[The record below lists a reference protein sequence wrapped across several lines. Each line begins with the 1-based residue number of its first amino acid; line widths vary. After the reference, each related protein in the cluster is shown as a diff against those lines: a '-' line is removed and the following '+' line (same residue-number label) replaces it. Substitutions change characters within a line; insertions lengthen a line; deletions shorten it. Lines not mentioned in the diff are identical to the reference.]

1 MLVCSLKK
9 SQQPNIKNR
18 SFQYLKSMIHDPLLP
33 TKLKFFEMVSS
44 KHTAFLRGFQT
55 NKPMVPF
62 IADTLGDL
70 VSDFFGRIIL
80 KDVLKK
86 KSNLYNLVQ
95 INPWDKNIRKNPKSV
110 DIGLA
115 ENTGWGK

>member
-1 MLVCSLKK
+1 
-9 SQQPNIKNR
+9 
-18 SFQYLKSMIHDPLLP
+18 MIHDPLLP

-44 KHTAFLRGFQT
+44 RHTAFLTGFQT
-55 NKPMVPF
+55 NKPVVPF

-86 KSNLYNLVQ
+86 KLNLYNLVQ
-95 INPWDKNIRKNPKSV
+95 INP
-110 DIGLA
+110 
-115 ENTGWGK
+115 